1 MSPQLPTVLLRA
13 QTDERLARLAALGSE
28 RAFEAIVERYRRPLL
43 GYARRIAGESR
54 AEDIVQAAFLGA
66 WGRLSAGA
74 EVRDLRAWLFRIVH
88 NGAINAVKRASASDV
103 ELFDD
108 TPGTGDVH
116 AEIERRDD
124 VRRALDGIAALP
136 LQQRE
141 ALLGVAVQGRRH
153 RDVGAELGVTDG
165 AVRMLLHRARS
176 TMRTAA
182 TALVPWPLAAWLSGS
197 QAGAGGAGVSVFA
210 VGGMKAA
217 AVLSTAAVAVTAAPQ
232 ISAQVSGSA
241 RAPAPAAVAV
251 APPSAAPPAR
261 APAARPPAADRRTDR
276 RSADASP
283 ADAPPA
289 APAPAPARRSAG
301 RAARTGDAR
310 ALAGRR
316 PGGGQHRAR
325 AVQGRAAARPGRGR
339 RDRGRR
345 GVAGPRGRRAP
356 DPAGRGPRRR
366 RRGRAA
372 GAAGRRRGPA
382 RTVCRG
388 GRSGLRTRSRPG
400 RRSGS
405 GSGRVVRRG
414 RRRGHAGA
422 LIRTPA

>member
-54 AEDIVQAAFLGA
+54 AEDIVQAAFVGA
-66 WGRLSAGA
+66 WGRLAAGT

-88 NGAINAVKRASASDV
+88 NGAINTLKRASASDV

-108 TPGTGDVH
+108 TPGTGDLH
-116 AEIERRDD
+116 DEIERRDD

-182 TALVPWPLAAWLSGS
+182 TALTPWPLVAWLSGA
-197 QAGAGGAGVSVFA
+197 QGGAGGAGAGVLAF
-210 VGGMKAA
+210 GGLKAA

-232 ISAQVSGSA
+232 IASRAQEPARPPATTAAALTAPQPGGAGAGPLAADSPSPDRSATAPARAKRSPADKPGPADLASPPPGSPGSP
-241 RAPAPAAVAV
+241 APAPAPADP
-251 APPSAAPPAR
+251 APGVVQQEDSTSIAPSR
-261 APAARPPAADRRTDR
+261 DHLAPASDEDDEIAVQEEAPDLAAGERPIPAGGVPDDVAEAALPEQPAAAEDQREL
-276 RSADASP
+276 DAAEAP
-283 ADAPPA
+283 PPA
-289 APAPAPARRSAG
+289 APAPAP
-301 RAARTGDAR
+301 D
-310 ALAGRR
+310 
-316 PGGGQHRAR
+316 P
-325 AVQGRAAARPGRGR
+325 
-339 RDRGRR
+339 
-345 GVAGPRGRRAP
+345 VAGASAAP
-356 DPAGRGPRRR
+356 DAAPA
-366 RRGRAA
+366 
-372 GAAGRRRGPA
+372 
-382 RTVCRG
+382 
-388 GRSGLRTRSRPG
+388 S
-400 RRSGS
+400 
-405 GSGRVVRRG
+405 
-414 RRRGHAGA
+414 
-422 LIRTPA
+422 